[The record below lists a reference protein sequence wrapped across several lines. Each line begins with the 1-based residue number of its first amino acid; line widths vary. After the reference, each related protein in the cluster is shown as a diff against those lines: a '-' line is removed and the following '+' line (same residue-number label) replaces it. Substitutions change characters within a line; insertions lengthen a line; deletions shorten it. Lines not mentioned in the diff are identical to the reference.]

1 MGDGDAAAV
10 SRGMGQSYDT
20 RLQPCR
26 TPFVEAQTP
35 DPDVRIILTRCVAAI
50 QSLLSEITPL
60 VPVGASQIDHWRL
73 ILVNLHDKVATGHFR
88 VAVVGTVKSGKSTL
102 INALLG
108 QDVLKRGAGIVTAM
122 ITRVEPGQPPRAVL
136 DFKSWEEVNGELNSA
151 LSLFPSPVLLER
163 REGYDI
169 RAEADRELL
178 RQALADIDPAH
189 LLNLD
194 MMDKNYILVQ
204 SILAGY
210 PEVARLLAGG
220 RQRLEFTGQEL
231 DRHQQLVTHDAQAI
245 YLKDVHLILPFPW
258 PAAGLELGDCQG
270 SDSPI
275 PQHLAQVHNYLLGTD
290 LVIYVVS
297 ARVGLRQ
304 ADYKFLAELK
314 RLHLSDSC
322 VFVLNLDLN
331 ELENL
336 EEAQQLLQRWQGEI
350 ATFQAGAPIFAFSAL
365 DLLLSRLRQ
374 RGQPLAPKDLG
385 KLMTWEN
392 DTALTDF
399 SRREAER
406 FKTYLQQTLTARQH
420 DLLVASSVGHI
431 SLVLKGMR
439 ERLLLQDRLVDTDV
453 SALQSSLERLGHRR
467 QSLERL
473 LHSLDQA
480 LQGAVADL
488 KQSLRRRLDAFF
500 DARTGDI
507 GPVISKFIETDSGDL
522 DRLELPGHVSAFL
535 PGLYMLYQGFQ
546 QRLLRF
552 LTDEVNLKILDFV
565 HGQEQKVQEELQQV
579 LEPLLVSL
587 QDALNLY
594 YQEIA
599 ALGIAATAPTIAL
612 APWQKPDNLQLR
624 LFSLDLS
631 LTMRL
636 RSQAMLRFGLNLVTD
651 ALSRLKKRLRKQASG
666 PTVDRLRTALQ
677 GALEDIKT
685 HTRQELADALVSYC
699 ENLKFQYFFP
709 LVEYLAA
716 AQARDLRLSLAALL
730 MDLEGMQQVI
740 RQQRQQREVWR
751 RRLEELSHG
760 LEQVEATCLQPLT
773 GLLPTPAS

>member
-1 MGDGDAAAV
+1 M
-10 SRGMGQSYDT
+10 
-20 RLQPCR
+20 
-26 TPFVEAQTP
+26 EAQTP
-35 DPDVRIILTRCVAAI
+35 GPDVRTILTRCVAAI
-50 QSLLSEITPL
+50 QSLLVEITPL

-73 ILVNLHDKVATGHFR
+73 IVANLQDKAATGNFR

-122 ITRVEPGQPPRAVL
+122 ITRVEPGHPPRAVL

-169 RAEADRELL
+169 RVEADREFL
-178 RQALADIDPAH
+178 RQALAEIDPAH

-204 SILAGY
+204 SILTGY
-210 PEVARLLAGG
+210 PDVARLLAGG
-220 RQRLEFTGQEL
+220 QQRLEFTGQEL
-231 DRHQQLVTHDAQAI
+231 DRHQQLVTHDAKAI
-245 YLKDVHLILPFPW
+245 YLKDVHLVLPFPW

-322 VFVLNLDLN
+322 VFILNLDLN

-336 EEAQQLLQRWQGEI
+336 DEAQQLLQRWQGEI
-350 ATFQAGAPIFAFSAL
+350 ATFQGGAPIFAFSAL

-374 RGQPLAPKDLG
+374 RGQSLAPKDLG
-385 KLMTWEN
+385 KLMTWEA

-406 FKTYLQQTLTARQH
+406 FETYLQQTLTARQQE
-420 DLLVASSVGHI
+420 LLVASSAAHI

-453 SALQSSLERLGHRR
+453 SALQSSMERLGQRR

-500 DARTGDI
+500 DVRAGEI
-507 GPVISKFIETDSGDL
+507 GPAISKFIEADSGDL
-522 DRLELPGHVSAFL
+522 DRLELPAHVSAFL

-565 HGQEQKVQEELQQV
+565 HGQEQGLQEELQQV

-594 YQEIA
+594 YHEIA
-599 ALGIAATAPTIAL
+599 ALGIGATAPTIAL
-612 APWQKPDNLQLR
+612 APWQKPDNLPLR
-624 LFSLDLS
+624 LFSLELS

-636 RSQAMLRFGLNLVTD
+636 RSQAMLRFGLNLMAE
-651 ALSRLKKRLRKQASG
+651 ALARLKKRLRKQAAG
-666 PTVDRLRTALQ
+666 PNVDRLRTALQ

-685 HTRQELADALVSYC
+685 HTRQELADALLSYC

-740 RQQRQQREVWR
+740 SQQRQQREVWR
-751 RRLEELSHG
+751 RRLAEISQG
-760 LEQVEATCLQPLT
+760 LEQLEATCLQPLT
-773 GLLPTPAS
+773 GLLPTPAP